1 MQKLPSIVVATLL
14 LVSPLAAKT
23 LRLPDA
29 AKPGSSVKTLPLK
42 GAASANSCAGYG
54 PGFVKVEGTSTCMHV
69 GGSIRVDAG
78 TSAGG
83 TR

>member
-1 MQKLPSIVVATLL
+1 MQKLPSVVVATLL
-14 LVSPLAAKT
+14 LASPLAAGT

-29 AKPGSSVKTLPLK
+29 AKPESSVKTFPLK
-42 GAASANSCAGYG
+42 GAASANGCAAYG
-54 PGFVKVEGTSTCMHV
+54 PGFVKVEGTNTCMHV
-69 GGSIRVDAG
+69 GGSISVDAG